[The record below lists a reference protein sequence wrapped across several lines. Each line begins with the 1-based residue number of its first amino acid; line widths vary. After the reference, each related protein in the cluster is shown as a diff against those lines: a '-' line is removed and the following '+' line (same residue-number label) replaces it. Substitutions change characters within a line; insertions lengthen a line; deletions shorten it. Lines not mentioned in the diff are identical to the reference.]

1 MGMLEGREETSY
13 SRFCERLLALDAS
26 LTYVGLADRFGS
38 LITGAYRSVPFPDEK
53 EAEQYSVQTTLSA
66 LIMEHFES
74 RAGKI
79 RYSIT
84 EHEKTVRVTVPAAVG
99 GEKFFILM
107 IMMMKADA
115 EQDGAAAVVRDKVL
129 PFVSYSDLCE
139 RLLALDASL
148 TYVGLADRFG
158 SLVTAAFRE
167 GSHAGE
173 KEVRQYSMQSAISAL
188 VAEHFETGTGKARYQ
203 VTFYDETARAAVP
216 LALGNGLFVLMMTG
230 LNPGLVSIVTDK
242 VLPYL
247 SDPKNVL

>member
-1 MGMLEGREETSY
+1 
-13 SRFCERLLALDAS
+13 
-26 LTYVGLADRFGS
+26 
-38 LITGAYRSVPFPDEK
+38 
-53 EAEQYSVQTTLSA
+53 
-66 LIMEHFES
+66 MEHFES

-107 IMMMKADA
+107 IMTMKADA
-115 EQDGAAAVVRDKVL
+115 EQDAAAVVRDKVL

-139 RLLALDASL
+139 RLLTLDPSI

-167 GSHAGE
+167 GSPAGE
-173 KEVRQYSMQSAISAL
+173 KEVGQYSVQSAISAL
-188 VAEHFETGTGKARYQ
+188 VTEHFETGTGKARYQ

-230 LNPGLVSIVTDK
+230 LNPGLVSVVSDK